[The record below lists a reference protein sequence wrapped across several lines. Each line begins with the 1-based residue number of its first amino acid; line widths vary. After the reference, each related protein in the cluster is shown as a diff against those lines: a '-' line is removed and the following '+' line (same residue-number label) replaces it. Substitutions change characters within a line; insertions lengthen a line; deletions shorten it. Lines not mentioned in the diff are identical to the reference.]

1 MSNSKKLIVVT
12 DAYLIAAGVE
22 QLSLEINGL
31 LFDCS
36 FSGNEKNLVSKIIEK
51 KPDYVAIDPHSVINN
66 LITLLNELDKK
77 AQVIGIVNSST
88 PFNIQGKFSNTISI
102 ENNKFDLIES
112 LKKVIGKVDNRN
124 DNHEDILSK
133 REKEILRNL
142 AQGKTNQEIANE
154 LFLSIHTVMTHRKKI
169 TAKLGI
175 KTTSGLTVYAIMN
188 KLVDIREIEN

>member
-12 DAYLIAAGVE
+12 DAYLIAAGIE

-36 FSGNEKNLVSKIIEK
+36 FSGSEKNLVSKIIEK
-51 KPDYVAIDPHSVINN
+51 KPDFVAIDPHSVINN

-77 AQVIGIVNSST
+77 TQIIGVINNST
-88 PFNIQGKFSNTISI
+88 PFNIQGKFGNTISI

-112 LKKVIGKVDNRN
+112 IKKVIGKVGNHN
-124 DNHEDILSK
+124 DNHDDILSK

-142 AQGKTNQEIANE
+142 AQGKTNQEIADK

-188 KLVDIREIEN
+188 KLVDIRQIEN